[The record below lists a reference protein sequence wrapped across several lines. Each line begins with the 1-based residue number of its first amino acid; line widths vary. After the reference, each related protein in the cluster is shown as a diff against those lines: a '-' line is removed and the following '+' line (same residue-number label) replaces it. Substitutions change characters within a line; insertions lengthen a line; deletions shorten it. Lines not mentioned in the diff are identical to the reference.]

1 MSDAACV
8 VVARLR
14 RADDPGTLAA
24 AAALVDDGERRRA
37 ARFVHIEDHAR
48 HLLGRALA
56 RTLLSARTGTLPA
69 ALVIRVDTT
78 GKPVLDGPAG
88 VPFNLAHS
96 GDWILCALGVGN
108 VPVGVDVQRH
118 EPKMAEPDAFGA
130 VFGARER
137 AAITAAPD
145 PDGRIAAFARAW
157 ARKEALLKAEGAG
170 LSKDGLDAIEVLA
183 DPGGTLVVHGLAGRW
198 TVRDLAID
206 AHHAGAVAWL
216 GADGPVRS
224 FEFDLAALGAS

>member
-1 MSDAACV
+1 MSDPARV

-14 RADDPGTLAA
+14 HTDDPGTLAA

-37 ARFVHIEDHAR
+37 ARFVRIEDRAR

-56 RTLLSARTGTLPA
+56 RTLLSARTGTTPA
-69 ALVIRVDTT
+69 ELAIRTDAT
-78 GKPVLDGPAG
+78 GKPMLEGPAP

-96 GDWILCALGVGN
+96 GDWILCALGAGVT
-108 VPVGVDVQRH
+108 PVGVDVQRH

-130 VFGARER
+130 VFGAREV
-137 AAITAAPD
+137 AAIAAAPD

-170 LSKDGLDAIEVLA
+170 LSKDGLDTIEVLG
-183 DPGGTLVVHGLAGRW
+183 DSGGTLIVHGLAGQW
-198 TVRDLAID
+198 TVCDLEVD
-206 AHHAGAVAWL
+206 ARHAGAVAWR
-216 GADGPVRS
+216 GAEGLVRS
-224 FEFDLAALGAS
+224 FEFDLAALGAA